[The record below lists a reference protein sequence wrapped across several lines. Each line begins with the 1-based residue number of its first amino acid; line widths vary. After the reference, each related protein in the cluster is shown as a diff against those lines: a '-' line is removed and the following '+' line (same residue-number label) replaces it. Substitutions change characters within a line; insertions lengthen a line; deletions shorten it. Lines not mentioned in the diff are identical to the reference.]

1 MNTSNARKLLT
12 VFLSTFKIGL
22 FTFGG
27 GLAMIPF
34 IQAEFCDKRGWL
46 DDSEL
51 TDVIAAAQSLPGI
64 MAVNTSV
71 LTCYRVGGAAAAI
84 LGGLGAVLPSF
95 IVLIFVTAFYRV
107 VVENAYIRGAL
118 RGVSG
123 AVAAMFINTL
133 RKQRKTSL
141 TDWWS
146 LGFFAV
152 ALAVIFLIPSVNVIF
167 IIIGGGLFGFVLRTF
182 VLKKKAEK

>member
-1 MNTSNARKLLT
+1 M

-46 DDSEL
+46 SDAEL

-64 MAVNTSV
+64 MAVNASV
-71 LTCYRVGGAAAAI
+71 LTCYRIGGAAGAV
-84 LGGLGAVLPSF
+84 LGGIGAVLPSF
-95 IVLIFVTAFYRV
+95 LVLIFVTASYRV
-107 VVENAYIRGAL
+107 VVENAYVRGAL

-123 AVAAMFINTL
+123 AVAAMFVNTL
-133 RKQRKTSL
+133 RKQRKASL
-141 TDWWS
+141 ADWWAF
-146 LGFFAV
+146 GFFV
-152 ALAVIFLIPSVNVIF
+152 IALALIFLLPSINVIF
-167 IIIGGGLFGFVLRTF
+167 IILGGGLSGFVLRT
-182 VLKKKAEK
+182 LISKKKTKQ